1 MEIMLEENLKIADE
15 ALKKTKLNR
24 DTCRNNIDELIRK
37 KNEAEIELRTRQC
50 KALVSE
56 LPLFSLQDEE
66 MKEKI
71 DNLKSVEEWIEKCKN
86 DVLKGINFDLQQL
99 LNEDAYLTETVVEAA
114 KSISKM
120 KLILDSLN

>member
-24 DTCRNNIDELIRK
+24 DACRNKIDELIRK

-50 KALVSE
+50 KALELE

>member
-1 MEIMLEENLKIADE
+1 MLEENLKIADD

-24 DTCRNNIDELIRK
+24 DTCRNKIDQLIRK

-50 KALVSE
+50 KALE
-56 LPLFSLQDEE
+56 LEPPLFSLMDGE
-66 MKEKI
+66 MKAKM
-71 DNLKSVEEWIEKCKN
+71 DNLMSVKEWIEKCKN

-99 LNEDAYLTETVVEAA
+99 LKEDAYLSEAVVEAE

-120 KLILDSLN
+120 KQILDSLKS